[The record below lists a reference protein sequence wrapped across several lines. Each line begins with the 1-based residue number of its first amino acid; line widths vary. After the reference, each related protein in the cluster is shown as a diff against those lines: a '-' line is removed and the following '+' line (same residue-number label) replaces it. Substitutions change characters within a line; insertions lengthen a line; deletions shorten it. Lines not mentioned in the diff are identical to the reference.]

1 MQKKIYLCFRFM
13 NQKLLSNRMKTA
25 LKISILVLIFSS
37 AINSSAQK
45 YAVEI
50 GYTNPAKHGSNF
62 SPTYFYG
69 GRLGGTANFELKN
82 NFSLLTGALYSFVYS
97 DKKIG
102 YPNSGLVNKKT
113 TGHFIDIPIHV
124 LYSLPISKT
133 LKVFGYA
140 GPNIN
145 VGLSQNQITTSNL
158 SAALNTFHAV
168 EVGTKELY
176 TASILNRLNLQIGLG
191 GGIQWKK
198 YQIKSGYDFGVTNLN
213 KIDTGNLFQRGWYV
227 SFSYEF

>member
-13 NQKLLSNRMKTA
+13 TQKLLSNRMKTA
-25 LKISILVLIFSS
+25 LKISLLVLIFSS
-37 AINSSAQK
+37 AINLSAQK

-69 GRLGGTANFELKN
+69 GRIGGTANFDLKN
-82 NFSLLTGALYSFVYS
+82 NLSLLTGALYSFVYS
-97 DKKIG
+97 DKLIG
-102 YPNSGLVNKKT
+102 YPNSGSVNKKT

-176 TASILNRLNLQIGLG
+176 SSSILNRLNLQIGLG

-213 KIDTGNLFQRGWYV
+213 RIDTGNLFQRGWYV

>member
-1 MQKKIYLCFRFM
+1 
-13 NQKLLSNRMKTA
+13 MKTV
-25 LKISILVLIFSS
+25 LKISLLVLIFSLS
-37 AINSSAQK
+37 INSTAQK
-45 YAVEI
+45 YAIEI
-50 GYTNPAKHGSNF
+50 GYTNPAKHGTNF

-69 GRLGGTANFELKN
+69 GRIGGTANFDLKN
-82 NFSLLTGALYSFVYS
+82 NLSLLTGALYSYVYS
-97 DKKIG
+97 DKLIG
-102 YPNSGLVNKKT
+102 YPNSGLVTQKT
-113 TGHFIDIPIHV
+113 TGQFIDIPIHV

-145 VGLSQNQITTSNL
+145 IGLSQKQDITSTLTYLPGNP
-158 SAALNTFHAV
+158 
-168 EVGTKELY
+168 LY
-176 TASILNRLNLQIGLG
+176 VKPESSDLFSDKLLNRINLQIGLG